1 MAGEAD
7 AVFAH
12 LNVVA
17 TAQLLALDRLAID
30 VRPVGAVEVFQ
41 EHIHAQHLEHG
52 MFTADGQVVDDDVV
66 IGPAAQCRALLGELH
81 FLDHHSVDRHN
92 YFCHE
97 RLLLR

>member
-1 MAGEAD
+1 
-7 AVFAH
+7 
-12 LNVVA
+12 
-17 TAQLLALDRLAID
+17 
-30 VRPVGAVEVFQ
+30 
-41 EHIHAQHLEHG
+41 